1 MFNCTVTVQSP
12 KKGAVRCTPVFD
24 NTWVMTSDNF
34 CVHFQVEDFN
44 FTLQKMVKGEFDG
57 VYI

>member
-12 KKGAVRCTPVFD
+12 KIGKVKCVPVYQD
-24 NTWVMTSDNF
+24 TWVMCGENF
-34 CVHFQVEDFN
+34 AIHFLAKDFN

-57 VYI
+57 MYI